1 MQNISLEDLD
11 QVTGGLTG
19 GSISPGP
26 THTTAASGSSGSSG
40 SGSCS
45 DALLT
50 SLNSISSSIK
60 DLSSKNNQG
69 LFGGNGMLLFGMAMM
84 MQRQSSTVVINGGR
98 GGGCGHGSVG
108 YSWHARW

>member
-11 QVTGGLTG
+11 HVTGGLTG

-26 THTTAASGSSGSSG
+26 THTTAASGGSG

-84 MQRQSSTVVINGGR
+84 MQRQSSSTVVINGGR
-98 GGGCGHGSVG
+98 GGCGGHGS

>member
-11 QVTGGLTG
+11 HVTGGLTG

-26 THTTAASGSSGSSG
+26 THTTAASGG

-69 LFGGNGMLLFGMAMM
+69 LFGGNGMLMFGMAMM
-84 MQRQSSTVVINGGR
+84 MSRQSSSTVVINGGR
-98 GGGCGHGSVG
+98 GGCHGGGSYG
-108 YSWHARW
+108 YSWHGRW